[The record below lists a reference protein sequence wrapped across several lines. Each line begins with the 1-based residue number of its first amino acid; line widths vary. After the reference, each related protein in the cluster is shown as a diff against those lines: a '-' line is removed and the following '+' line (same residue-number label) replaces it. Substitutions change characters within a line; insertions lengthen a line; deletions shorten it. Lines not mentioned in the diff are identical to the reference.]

1 MVPRNPFPRLMHTQL
16 NNCFLDLH
24 FIICFFVI
32 NVGGRYSVNLLH
44 RCVILT
50 MSMCLHLQ
58 GCYKNKQTKSPLQ

>member
-58 GCYKNKQTKSPLQ
+58 GCYKKGL